1 MPAVEKIM
9 ERLFTYT
16 PIRVDGVVGYKLPY
30 SYKLLPSGGRVVV
43 VAPNGESK
51 LVSRKTITRH

>member
-1 MPAVEKIM
+1 M
-9 ERLFTYT
+9 ERPFTYT

-51 LVSRKTITRH
+51 LVSRKTITKH